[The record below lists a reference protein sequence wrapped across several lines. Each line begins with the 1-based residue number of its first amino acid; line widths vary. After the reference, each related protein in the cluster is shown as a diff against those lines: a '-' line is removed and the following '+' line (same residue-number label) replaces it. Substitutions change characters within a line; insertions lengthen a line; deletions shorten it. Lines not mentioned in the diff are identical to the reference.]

1 MQLGGGPVN
10 GRLGGMTGLA
20 ERCSS
25 EWRKVRLVLRS
36 RAILAMLVVIT
47 GLMSAGVADA
57 SNHVRTVVSFDLAA
71 GEFPEG
77 VAVDKRGNIFV
88 SLIAPYPGSAKSGP
102 TARRLCSRTSRP
114 PESALSAWPW
124 TQTGTCTWVW

>member
-1 MQLGGGPVN
+1 
-10 GRLGGMTGLA
+10 
-20 ERCSS
+20 
-25 EWRKVRLVLRS
+25 
-36 RAILAMLVVIT
+36 MLVVIT

-88 SLIAPYPGSAKSGP
+88 RLIAPVSEIRKVRPDG
-102 TARRLCSRTSRP
+102 TQTLLTTSRP

-124 TQTGTCTWVW
+124 TQTETCTWVW